1 MEFEVAVR
9 YLSMTLEV
17 VLLDLLLSSDNIVMI
32 ALACRSLPAAKRRV
46 GLLLGT
52 GAVIILRVLL
62 ITGARFVLEIP
73 GLKLLGGIALV
84 VIGINLIRAADASTG
99 VAEDQGERGTT
110 LWSAVTT
117 IVVADLFM
125 SVDNV
130 LGMAAIA
137 RASPLILFMGIAM
150 SVPLLMFGS
159 VFVGRVLQ
167 KYPVLIRGGGAM
179 LGWFGGGIALSDPI
193 FSDWI
198 AQQAPA
204 LTVVVPLLAAIYVLA
219 QVAIMRQSEPS
230 AAAMRPE
237 PRVKSWFVSNKHTV
251 SMDYALS
258 VADTSAGP
266 SESDARAAPLRTS
279 RMSHILRRLRWPDRA
294 EWPIYERWGIGS
306 LGATGLLLFA
316 LKPLQAPT
324 TVLAIVAVLAVT
336 LAPNVQA
343 TLQRKGWSNAVALAA
358 VCVGLAAIAG
368 VLLLFFAATGW
379 LGPIFR

>member
-150 SVPLLMFGS
+150 SVPLL
-159 VFVGRVLQ
+159 
-167 KYPVLIRGGGAM
+167 
-179 LGWFGGGIALSDPI
+179 
-193 FSDWI
+193 
-198 AQQAPA
+198 
-204 LTVVVPLLAAIYVLA
+204 AAIYVLA

-258 VADTSAGP
+258 AAETSAGP

-343 TLQRKGWSNAVALAA
+343 TLRRKGWSNAVAVAA

>member
-32 ALACRSLPAAKRRV
+32 ALACRSLPEAKRRI

-62 ITGARFVLEIP
+62 ISGARFVLEIP
-73 GLKLLGGIALV
+73 VLKLLGGIALV
-84 VIGINLIRAADASTG
+84 VIAINLIRAADASTG
-99 VAEDQGERGTT
+99 VVEDEGERGTT

-137 RASPLILFMGIAM
+137 RASPLILFVGIAM

-159 VFVGRVLQ
+159 VFVGGVLQ

-198 AQQAPA
+198 VQQAPA

-219 QVAIMRQSEPS
+219 QVAIMRESEPR
-230 AAAMRPE
+230 AAALRPE
-237 PRVKSWFVSNKHTV
+237 PRVKIRVDPAVNKKPWFVSNKHTV
-251 SMDYALS
+251 PTDYALS
-258 VADTSAGP
+258 AVDTSPAIP
-266 SESDARAAPLRTS
+266 KPDAQTAPLQTS
-279 RMSHILRRLRWPDRA
+279 RIVQVLRYFHWPDRA

-306 LGATGLLLFA
+306 LGATGLLLFSLRPLPA
-316 LKPLQAPT
+316 LF
-324 TVLAIVAVLAVT
+324 TVIVAT
-336 LAPNVQA
+336 EI
-343 TLQRKGWSNAVALAA
+343 
-358 VCVGLAAIAG
+358 AI
-368 VLLLFFAATGW
+368 W
-379 LGPIFR
+379 K